1 MGAHEPDEAESDAR
15 RFDVLVGQAH
25 GARAD
30 SHAEPVAPQILVPP
44 MMLRRML
51 SVLAAASQPQR
62 VESNRC
68 GASGHAQG
76 PVLTTQGRG
85 ASDLRL
91 HLCSECAD
99 VALCADSGR
108 LSRTASGKSVAER
121 PGRDGTLARPAVAA
135 ASATCCVCVCVRL
148 HKRGGGRS
156 KISAMGA
163 SRPLFS
169 SSLVSARPDPAAAA
183 Q

>member
-1 MGAHEPDEAESDAR
+1 
-15 RFDVLVGQAH
+15 
-25 GARAD
+25 
-30 SHAEPVAPQILVPP
+30 
-44 MMLRRML
+44 MLRRML

-99 VALCADSGR
+99 VVLCADSGR

-163 SRPLFS
+163 SRPLS
-169 SSLVSARPDPAAAA
+169 RPLSRPHWSRRALIPQLQPSDRWCHRPQLRVTVSGASTFLARSMGCG
-183 Q
+183 